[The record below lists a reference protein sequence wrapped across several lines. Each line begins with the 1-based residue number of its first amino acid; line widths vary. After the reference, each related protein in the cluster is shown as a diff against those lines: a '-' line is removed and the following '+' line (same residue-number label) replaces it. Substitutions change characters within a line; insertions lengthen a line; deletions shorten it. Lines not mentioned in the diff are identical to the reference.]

1 MIFRQ
6 LFDSVSG
13 TYSYLLASRAGG
25 EALILD
31 PVLEKADRYCQ
42 LLREL
47 DLRLVKAVDTHLHA
61 DHVTGLGELRDR
73 TQCITIMGEQS
84 KADVVSMR
92 VSDGDQVTIE
102 GLSLDVMYTPGHT
115 DDSYSYLMGDRVFT
129 GDTLLIRGTGRT
141 DFQNGSSRAQ
151 YESIF
156 NRLLKLPDETL
167 VFPAHDYKGD
177 TVSTIGEE
185 RRYNPRLQVRS
196 VDEYIELMANLK
208 LPNPKMMDVA
218 VPANMHVGLHQ
229 EDLAKQGLALSAR
242 DAINSLGRPDILL
255 VDLRETSERAKHGTI
270 SGALHAPYPGIAE
283 SLKPGGMLREVA
295 AATGRR
301 VVFFC
306 AFGER
311 SAMAVAAAK
320 SAGLAN
326 TAHIEGGI
334 DAWKKVGGPVVG
346 RRLTMR
352 SNVVARRA
360 KGPIPRGMI
369 EARPRHAESSA
380 RGYGL
385 RCVRGTTR

>member
-13 TYSYLLASRAGG
+13 TYSYLLASRHGG

-47 DLRLVKAVDTHLHA
+47 DLKLVKAVDTHLHA

-92 VSDGDQVTIE
+92 VSDGDKVMIE
-102 GLSLDVMYTPGHT
+102 GLSLDAMYTPGHT

-141 DFQNGSSRAQ
+141 DFQNGSARAQ

-156 NRLLKLPDETL
+156 NRLLKLPEETM

-185 RRYNPRLQVRS
+185 KRYNPRLQVRS
-196 VDEYIELMANLK
+196 VDEYVELMANLK

-229 EDLAKQGLALSAR
+229 EELAKEGLAFTAR
-242 DAINSLGRPDILL
+242 QAIDSLGRPDILL
-255 VDLRETSERAKHGTI
+255 VDLRETSERAKHGTLP
-270 SGALHAPYPGIAE
+270 GALHTPYPGICE
-283 SLKPGGMLREVA
+283 SLQPGGMLREVA

-320 SAGLAN
+320 KAGLAN
-326 TAHIEGGI
+326 TAHIEGGL
-334 DAWKKVGGPVVG
+334 DAWKKAGGPVVTG
-346 RRLTMR
+346 
-352 SNVVARRA
+352 
-360 KGPIPRGMI
+360 
-369 EARPRHAESSA
+369 
-380 RGYGL
+380 
-385 RCVRGTTR
+385 

>member
-13 TYSYLLASRAGG
+13 TYSYVLASRAGG

-31 PVLEKADRYCQ
+31 PVLEKVDRYCQ

-47 DLRLVKAVDTHLHA
+47 DLKLVKAVDTHLHA

-73 TQCITIMGEQS
+73 THCVTIMGEQT
-84 KADVVSMR
+84 KADVVAMR
-92 VSDGDQVTIE
+92 VADGDKVTIE
-102 GLSLDVMYTPGHT
+102 GITLDVMYTPGHT
-115 DDSYSYLMGDRVFT
+115 DDSYSYLMADRVFT

-141 DFQNGSSRAQ
+141 DFQNGSALAQ
-151 YESIF
+151 YDSIF
-156 NRLLKLPDETL
+156 NRLLKLPEETM

-185 RRYNPRLQVRS
+185 KRFNPRLQVRS

-229 EDLAKQGLALSAR
+229 EDLAKQGLALSPR
-242 DAINSLGRPDILL
+242 EAIESLGRPDVLL
-255 VDLRETSERAKHGTI
+255 VDLRESSERAKHGTL
-270 SGALHAPYPGIAE
+270 SGALHAPYPSIGE

-301 VVFFC
+301 GGFFF
-306 AFGER
+306 ALGER
-311 SAMAVAAAK
+311 SAMAVNAAK
-320 SAGLAN
+320 QAGLVNA
-326 TAHIEGGI
+326 AHIAGGI
-334 DAWKKVGGPVVG
+334 DAWKKAGGPVLHG
-346 RRLTMR
+346 
-352 SNVVARRA
+352 
-360 KGPIPRGMI
+360 
-369 EARPRHAESSA
+369 
-380 RGYGL
+380 
-385 RCVRGTTR
+385 

>member
-13 TYSYLLASRAGG
+13 TYSYLLASRPGG

-92 VSDGDQVTIE
+92 VSDGDKVMIE

-115 DDSYSYLMGDRVFT
+115 DDSYSFTMGDRVFT

-141 DFQNGSSRAQ
+141 DFQNGDARMQ
-151 YESIF
+151 YESLF
-156 NRLLKLPDETL
+156 GRLLRLPDETL

-185 RRYNPRLQVRS
+185 KRYNPRLQVRS
-196 VDEYIELMANLK
+196 VDDYVELMGNLN
-208 LPNPKMMDVA
+208 LPNPKLMDV
-218 VPANMHVGLHQ
+218 VLPANMHVGLHQ
-229 EDLAKQGLALSAR
+229 DELAKQGLALTAR
-242 DAINSLGRPDILL
+242 DAITSLGRPDILL
-255 VDLRETSERAKHGTI
+255 VDLRESSERAKHGTL
-270 SGALHAPYPGIAE
+270 SGALHAPYPGIGE
-283 SLKPGGMLREVA
+283 SLQPGGMLREVA

-301 VVFFC
+301 IVFFC

-311 SAMAVAAAK
+311 SAMAVTAAK
-320 SAGLAN
+320 SEGLTN
-326 TAHIEGGI
+326 TAHIAGGI
-334 DAWKKVGGPVVG
+334 DAWKKAGGPV
-346 RRLTMR
+346 LT
-352 SNVVARRA
+352 
-360 KGPIPRGMI
+360 G
-369 EARPRHAESSA
+369 
-380 RGYGL
+380 
-385 RCVRGTTR
+385 

>member
-92 VSDGDQVTIE
+92 VSDGDKVMIE

-141 DFQNGSSRAQ
+141 DFQNGSARAQ
-151 YESIF
+151 YDSIF
-156 NRLLKLPDETL
+156 NRLLKLPDETM

-185 RRYNPRLQVRS
+185 KRYNPRLQVRS
-196 VDEYIELMANLK
+196 DRRICRA
-208 LPNPKMMDVA
+208 DGQSQ
-218 VPANMHVGLHQ
+218 PAQPEADGRGGAGQHACRPASGRSRQTGPCAHRTRRHRRASAGPTSCWSICARTASAPSTACWPARCTRPTPAS
-229 EDLAKQGLALSAR
+229 AKACR
-242 DAINSLGRPDILL
+242 
-255 VDLRETSERAKHGTI
+255 
-270 SGALHAPYPGIAE
+270 
-283 SLKPGGMLREVA
+283 PGGMLREVA

-311 SAMAVAAAK
+311 SAMAVSAAK

-334 DAWKKVGGPVVG
+334 DAWKKAGGPVVMG
-346 RRLTMR
+346 
-352 SNVVARRA
+352 
-360 KGPIPRGMI
+360 
-369 EARPRHAESSA
+369 
-380 RGYGL
+380 
-385 RCVRGTTR
+385 

>member
-31 PVLEKADRYCQ
+31 PVLEKADRYCK
-42 LLREL
+42 LLQEL

-92 VSDGDQVTIE
+92 VSAGDKVTIE
-102 GLSLDVMYTPGHT
+102 GLCLEAMYTPGHT

-141 DFQNGSSRAQ
+141 DFQNGSARSQ
-151 YESIF
+151 YDSIF

-185 RRYNPRLQVRS
+185 KRYNPRLQVKS
-196 VDEYIELMANLK
+196 VDEYVELMGKLN
-208 LPNPKMMDVA
+208 LPNPKLMDV
-218 VPANMHVGLHQ
+218 VIPANMHVGLHQ
-229 EDLAKQGLALSAR
+229 DELAKQGLSLSAR
-242 DAINSLGRPDILL
+242 DAIASLGRLDILL
-255 VDLRETSERAKHGTI
+255 VDLRESGERTKHGML
-270 SGALHAPYPGIAE
+270 SGALHAPYPAIGE

-311 SAMAVAAAK
+311 SAMAVKAAK
-320 SAGLAN
+320 EAGLAN

-334 DAWKKVGGPVVG
+334 DAWKKAGGPVV
-346 RRLTMR
+346 
-352 SNVVARRA
+352 
-360 KGPIPRGMI
+360 
-369 EARPRHAESSA
+369 HA
-380 RGYGL
+380 
-385 RCVRGTTR
+385 

>member
-92 VSDGDQVTIE
+92 VSDGDKVTIE
-102 GLSLDVMYTPGHT
+102 GLCLDVMYTPGHT

-156 NRLLKLPDETL
+156 NRLLKLPEETL
-167 VFPAHDYKGD
+167 VYPAHDYKGD

-185 RRYNPRLQVRS
+185 KRYNPRLQVRN

-229 EDLAKQGLALSAR
+229 EELAKQGLALSAR
-242 DAINSLGRPDILL
+242 DAISSLGRPDILL
-255 VDLRETSERAKHGTI
+255 VDLRETGERAKHGTI
-270 SGALHAPYPGIAE
+270 AGALHAPYPGISE

-320 SAGLAN
+320 KAGLAN

-334 DAWKKVGGPVVG
+334 DAWKKIGGPVVMG
-346 RRLTMR
+346 
-352 SNVVARRA
+352 
-360 KGPIPRGMI
+360 
-369 EARPRHAESSA
+369 
-380 RGYGL
+380 
-385 RCVRGTTR
+385 

>member
-13 TYSYLLASRAGG
+13 TYSYLLASRPGG

-31 PVLEKADRYCQ
+31 PVLEKADRYCK
-42 LLREL
+42 LLQEL

-92 VSDGDQVTIE
+92 VADGDKVMIE

-141 DFQNGSSRAQ
+141 DFQNGSARSQ
-151 YESIF
+151 YDSIF
-156 NRLLKLPDETL
+156 NRLLKLPDETM

-185 RRYNPRLQVRS
+185 KRYNPRLQVRS
-196 VDEYIELMANLK
+196 IDEYVELMNNLN
-208 LPNPKMMDVA
+208 LPNPKLMDV
-218 VPANMHVGLHQ
+218 VLPANMHVGLHQ

-242 DAINSLGRPDILL
+242 DAIEGQGRPDILL
-255 VDLRETSERAKHGTI
+255 VDFRENNDRAKHGML
-270 SGALHAPYPGIAE
+270 SGALHAPYPGICE
-283 SLKPGGMLREVA
+283 SLRPGGMLREVA

-334 DAWKKVGGPVVG
+334 DAWKKAGGPVVHG
-346 RRLTMR
+346 
-352 SNVVARRA
+352 
-360 KGPIPRGMI
+360 
-369 EARPRHAESSA
+369 
-380 RGYGL
+380 
-385 RCVRGTTR
+385 

>member
-92 VSDGDQVTIE
+92 VSDGDKVMIE

-156 NRLLKLPDETL
+156 NRLLKLPDETM

-229 EDLAKQGLALSAR
+229 EELARQGLALSAL

-255 VDLRETSERAKHGTI
+255 VDLRETGERAKHGTI
-270 SGALHAPYPGIAE
+270 SGALHAPYPGIAD

-311 SAMAVAAAK
+311 SAMAVTAAK
-320 SAGLAN
+320 NAGLAN

-334 DAWKKVGGPVVG
+334 DAWKKVGGPVVMG
-346 RRLTMR
+346 
-352 SNVVARRA
+352 
-360 KGPIPRGMI
+360 
-369 EARPRHAESSA
+369 
-380 RGYGL
+380 
-385 RCVRGTTR
+385 